1 MLEQITEK
9 VFDIQAIDVFSME
22 PEVESQ
28 MPSFRGNCKRPNGRD
43 LISLIGVV
51 MQRCFSFRSPRP
63 LQIRNEQKAAF
74 IEENQMGAKFL
85 GFFLSAATCSVASS
99 LSPFHSFVR
108 PVAQVF
114 GSSIPWPLI
123 FSKHGNGDSE
133 YGSVSLLLQRHV
145 SVSTGLLNSPLLE
158 TRGTIFAQASL
169 FVHSINLVSV
179 PESASA
185 VIRPILLH
193 DMHEP
198 TTLWSSARRLAHLL
212 RFYDFHLPQAD

>member
-1 MLEQITEK
+1 
-9 VFDIQAIDVFSME
+9 
-22 PEVESQ
+22 
-28 MPSFRGNCKRPNGRD
+28 MPSFRGHGKRTNGRA

-51 MQRCFSFRSPRP
+51 MQRGLPFRSPRP

-74 IEENQMGAKFL
+74 IEENQMGATCP
-85 GFFLSAATCSVASS
+85 GFFLSTATWSVASS

-123 FSKHGNGDSE
+123 FSKHGKGDSE
-133 YGSVSLLLQRHV
+133 YGSGSLLLQRHV
-145 SVSTGLLNSPLLE
+145 SVSRGRLHSPLLE
-158 TRGTIFAQASL
+158 TRVTIFAQAAL
-169 FVHSINLVSV
+169 FVYSLNLVRA

-193 DMHEP
+193 DKHEP

-212 RFYDFHLPQAD
+212 RSYNFPLPQAY

>member
-85 GFFLSAATCSVASS
+85 GFFLSAATYRVSSS
-99 LSPFHSFVR
+99 LFPFHPFAK
-108 PVAQVF
+108 PVAQ
-114 GSSIPWPLI
+114 
-123 FSKHGNGDSE
+123 FS
-133 YGSVSLLLQRHV
+133 
-145 SVSTGLLNSPLLE
+145 
-158 TRGTIFAQASL
+158 
-169 FVHSINLVSV
+169 
-179 PESASA
+179 
-185 VIRPILLH
+185 
-193 DMHEP
+193 
-198 TTLWSSARRLAHLL
+198 
-212 RFYDFHLPQAD
+212 